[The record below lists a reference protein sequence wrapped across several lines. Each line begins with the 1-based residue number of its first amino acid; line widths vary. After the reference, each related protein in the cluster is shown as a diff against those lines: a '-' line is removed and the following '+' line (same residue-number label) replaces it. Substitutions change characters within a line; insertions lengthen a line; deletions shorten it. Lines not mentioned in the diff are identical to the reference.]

1 MTNNS
6 NTYNGILELC
16 DFYEEY
22 HLLPTSRA
30 INAAIGDCCGATVME
45 VVRQLERS
53 HDALTGIYSATERI
67 MNSPLS
73 TLSEEEARRI
83 LARLEDYALDLKFQ
97 SDDLKGFIED
107 LLENEREESY

>member
-1 MTNNS
+1 MMNNN

-16 DFYEEY
+16 DFYEEN

-53 HDALTGIYSATERI
+53 HDALTAIYSATERI
-67 MNSPLS
+67 INSPLS